1 MGAIREVRKRDG
13 RVVPFDGTKI
23 ADAIY
28 KAIRSVGKGDRGLA
42 EELSA
47 AVAHFLEKKFN
58 EGIPGIEDIQ
68 DQVETV
74 LIETGHAEIA
84 KAYILYRNKRA
95 AVRELLQVRKAPP
108 DRSVEGT
115 VGPEMVEDRFGVAPW
130 SKSKI
135 TAALIREADMEIGV
149 AEDIAS
155 VVERKVFASG
165 MERIST
171 SLIR

>member
-84 KAYILYRNKRA
+84 KAYILYRNKRGS
-95 AVRELLQVRKAPP
+95 VREVLQVRKPAGEP
-108 DRSVEGT
+108 SE
-115 VGPEMVEDRFGVAPW
+115 GPELVEDRGGVAPW

-135 TAALIREADMEIGV
+135 VAALIREADLEIGV
-149 AEDIAS
+149 AE
-155 VVERKVFASG
+155 E
-165 MERIST
+165 
-171 SLIR
+171 